1 MKSVL
6 ILGAGSDVGV
16 ALAKVFAQQGAT
28 VTLAGRDIPYLE
40 TIAADLRIRYTSVSV
55 HVRPFDAV
63 AYDTHAAFYAGLPQA
78 ADVTICVFGY
88 LGDQE
93 KAQQDFAES
102 RKIIEANYVG
112 AVSILNVVGEDYH
125 RKGSGVIVGVS
136 SVAGDRGRQSNY
148 VYGSAKAGF
157 TAYLS
162 GLRNR
167 LMKSNVHVM
176 TLKPGFIKTKMV
188 AGLHTPPA
196 LTALPDKLAAY
207 VYKAIGKKRNVVY
220 YLPLWRYIM
229 TIIVLIPESIFKK
242 LKL

>member
-1 MKSVL
+1 
-6 ILGAGSDVGV
+6 
-16 ALAKVFAQQGAT
+16 
-28 VTLAGRDIPYLE
+28 
-40 TIAADLRIRYTSVSV
+40 
-55 HVRPFDAV
+55 
-63 AYDTHAAFYAGLPQA
+63 
-78 ADVTICVFGY
+78 VFGY

-93 KAQQDFAES
+93 RAQQDFAES
-102 RKIIEANYVG
+102 RKIIESNYVG
-112 AVSILNVVGEDYH
+112 AVSILNVVAEDYH
-125 RKGSGVIVGVS
+125 RKGNGVIVGVS

-167 LMKSNVHVM
+167 LMKGNVHVM

-196 LTALPDKLAAY
+196 LTALPDKLATY

>member
-40 TIAADLRIRYTSVSV
+40 TIAADLRIRYTRASVYV
-55 HVRPFDAV
+55 QPFDAV

-78 ADVTICVFGY
+78 SDVTICVFGY

-102 RKIIEANYVG
+102 RKIIESNYVG
-112 AVSILNVVGEDYH
+112 AVSILNVVAEDYQ

-167 LMKSNVHVM
+167 LVKNNVHVM